1 MNIYKAWWNSK
12 EIEIQA
18 ENTYQA
24 QQLARAEFQRNAG
37 RKIVKGYQIAIG
49 LVAVEGKQVTHLPL
63 M

>member
-1 MNIYKAWWNSK
+1 MNTYKAWWNNK

-24 QQLARAEFQRNAG
+24 QQLAQVEFQRGAG

-49 LVAVEGKQVTHLPL
+49 LVALAGKQVTHLPL